1 MSRAERIHATLTA
14 RFAPT
19 RLVVQDDS
27 AQHAGHAGATPGGE
41 THYTVVMESAVF
53 AGLNRVARSRMVN
66 EALANEFTTGLHAL
80 ALKLN
85 PPG

>member
-19 RLVVQDDS
+19 QLVVQDDS
-27 AQHAGHAGATPGGE
+27 SQHAGHAGAAAGGE
-41 THYTVVMESAVF
+41 THYTVVMEAAAFS
-53 AGLNRVARSRMVN
+53 GLNRVARSRMVN
-66 EALANEFTTGLHAL
+66 EALADEFTTGLHAL
-80 ALKLN
+80 ALKLT

>member
-19 RLVVQDDS
+19 QLVVQDDS
-27 AQHAGHAGATPGGE
+27 AQHAGHAGAAAGGE
-41 THYTVVMESAVF
+41 THYTVVMEAAAFS
-53 AGLNRVARSRMVN
+53 GLNRVARSRMVN
-66 EALANEFTTGLHAL
+66 EALADEFTTGLHAL
-80 ALKLN
+80 ALQLT

>member
-19 RLVVQDDS
+19 QLVVQDDS
-27 AQHAGHAGATPGGE
+27 AQHAGHAGAAVGGE
-41 THYTVVMESAVF
+41 THYTVVMEAAAFS
-53 AGLNRVARSRMVN
+53 GLNRVARSRMVN
-66 EALANEFTTGLHAL
+66 EALADEFTTGLHAL
-80 ALKLN
+80 ALKLT

>member
-19 RLVVQDDS
+19 QLVVQDDS
-27 AQHAGHAGATPGGE
+27 AQHAGHAGAAAGGE
-41 THYTVVMESAVF
+41 THYTVVMEAAAFS
-53 AGLNRVARSRMVN
+53 GLNRVARSRMVN
-66 EALANEFTTGLHAL
+66 EALADEFTTGLHAL
-80 ALKLN
+80 ALKLT